1 MRKHFYCPND
11 VPEVASQKRGGS
23 IAEQIR
29 IEMTLHE
36 RAGLQNVK
44 TVNLQAWPE
53 FALRRAIPFA
63 RTPRQ
68 MVSGDLVDSVASSV

>member
-1 MRKHFYCPND
+1 
-11 VPEVASQKRGGS
+11 
-23 IAEQIR
+23 
-29 IEMTLHE
+29 MTLHE